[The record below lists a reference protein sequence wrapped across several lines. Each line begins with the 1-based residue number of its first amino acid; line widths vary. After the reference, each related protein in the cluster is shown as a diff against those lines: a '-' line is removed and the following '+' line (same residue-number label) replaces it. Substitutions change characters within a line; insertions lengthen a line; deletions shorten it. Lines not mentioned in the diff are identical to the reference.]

1 MRRDGS
7 RASGLVLFLGG
18 AVAGAT
24 LALLFAPQ
32 SGEKTRKEIQRFGKR
47 AFNRADA
54 FQSDL
59 REQVN
64 ELIESVVETSSQGLE
79 KGKALTEKIRSE
91 VVDIL
96 DTGRKVLENEK
107 NRVQQIFR

>member
-1 MRRDGS
+1 MGRNNG

-32 SGEKTRKEIQRFGKR
+32 SGEKTRKEIQKFGRR
-47 AFNRADA
+47 ALNRADA
-54 FQSDL
+54 FQSEL

-64 ELIESVVETSSQGLE
+64 DLIESVVETSSHGME
-79 KGKALTEKIRSE
+79 RGKALTEKIRSE